1 LAPEI
6 AMPKFRA
13 IPWSNCFAFPRQAWS
28 AAGMN
33 AEEPE
38 SADEH
43 CLSELEPSMNSAQI
57 EQKSYE
63 MPPRDGFTITHFI
76 TVADIDRSADFY
88 ERVFGGRILSRGD
101 SKGASGHI
109 QIANTWLIVN
119 VGGGP
124 TPDKPAV
131 VLETPADLNRV
142 SSFLNL
148 RVADIWA
155 CYKEW
160 GDKGAFFLTEP
171 LANPDGWEWR
181 CYMRD
186 PDGYIIE
193 IGQYTQFA
201 IDWFKSHG

>member
-1 LAPEI
+1 MSSL
-6 AMPKFRA
+6 
-13 IPWSNCFAFPRQAWS
+13 QV
-28 AAGMN
+28 
-33 AEEPE
+33 
-38 SADEH
+38 
-43 CLSELEPSMNSAQI
+43 

-63 MPPRDGFTITHFI
+63 MPPPDGFTVTHFI
-76 TVADIDRSADFY
+76 TVANIDRSADFY
-88 ERVFGGRILSRGD
+88 EKVLGGRILSRGD
-101 SKGASGHI
+101 SEGASGHI

-124 TPDKPAV
+124 TPDKPEV
-131 VLETPADLNRV
+131 ILETPPNLNRV

-160 GDKGAFFLTEP
+160 RSKGAFFLTEP
-171 LANPDGWEWR
+171 LPNPDGWEWR

-193 IGQYTQFA
+193 VGQYTQLA
-201 IDWFKSHG
+201 IDWFNNHS